1 MKIYG
6 SVKQTLKVKIYESS
20 PDVLQMSPPCGSNW
34 LYNKHGNSKFSGP

>member
-20 PDVLQMSPPCGSNW
+20 PDVSPDVTT
-34 LYNKHGNSKFSGP
+34 L